1 MKLKVWQ
8 KNILS
13 ALTILVGGFVL
24 FNVAFLLAFIV
35 YRIYGIVIMSIMDN
49 GDNARAIHFSWH
61 YFYIIIVFILSWIIL
76 RRQFTALVKA
86 TFFTMPL
93 IVVLTEVGIQFYQW
107 PFLVWGVSIFIIG
120 TVFLYLYK
128 MKCSWLYYFAT
139 IYVVAV
145 ELFVMI
151 SGMEI

>member
-35 YRIYGIVIMSIMDN
+35 YRIYGIVVMSIMDN
-49 GDNARAIHFSWH
+49 GGNARAIHFSWH
-61 YFYIIIVFILSWIIL
+61 YLYIVIVLILSWFIL
-76 RRQFTALVKA
+76 RRQLTDLVKA

-107 PFLVWGVSIFIIG
+107 PFLVWGVSIFIVS
-120 TVFLYLYK
+120 TVLLYLYK

-139 IYVVAV
+139 IYVVMV
-145 ELFVMI
+145 EVFVI
-151 SGMEI
+151 LSGIEI